1 MNNIQI
7 KNEIQDRDND
17 TVRIVFSVTFDIGTS
32 ISDGAVTITK
42 SEWLDMTGRQKLEKV
57 ANQVSADMLSTIKT
71 QG

>member
-17 TVRIVFSVTFDIGTS
+17 TVRIVFSVTFDTGTS
-32 ISDGAVTITK
+32 ISDGAITITK
-42 SEWLDMTGRQKLEKV
+42 AEWLDMTGRQKLEKV

>member
-7 KNEIQDRDND
+7 KNEIQNPDNN
-17 TVRIVFSVTFDIGTS
+17 TVRIVFEVTFATGTS

-57 ANQVSADMLSTIKT
+57 ANQLSADMLSTIK
-71 QG
+71 

>member
-7 KNEIQDRDND
+7 KNEIQNPDNN
-17 TVRIVFSVTFDIGTS
+17 TVRIVFGVTFAKGTS

-42 SEWLDMTGRQKLEKV
+42 ADWLDMTGRQKLEKV